1 MDTTQSN
8 AVYGALGAIGCGLG
22 LNYFPAVVGTTGAA
36 GIAVVVGCCL
46 LMMLDAMSD
55 R

>member
-1 MDTTQSN
+1 MDSTQMN
-8 AVYGALGAIGCGLG
+8 AWYGGIGAIGCGLG
-22 LNYFPAVVGTTGAA
+22 VRYAPAVMEGGPAV
-36 GIAVVVGCCL
+36 IAVVVGCCL